1 MSGHGIIVFLGPSL
15 PVTQAQA
22 LLPKATIL
30 PPARQ
35 GDLYRAARDR
45 HPSTIAL
52 VDGIFATVPAVWHR
66 EILWA
71 MTEARIRVFGA
82 ASMGALR
89 AAELDVFG
97 MVGFG
102 KIYDSYRTGYYA
114 PFADPFEDDDEVAV
128 RHGPVEAGCIPV
140 SDAMVDVRETL
151 AAAEAA
157 GVISC
162 GMRDTLAATLKRQ
175 HFPERSF
182 ARLIEAADAMAGA
195 AGAGLTKWLR
205 AGHAVSQKGRDA
217 RALLRLLSGGVEPA
231 SPPTFTFQRAQV
243 WERFRAMADAVD
255 ARAPSRVAAE

>member
-102 KIYDSYRTGYYA
+102 KIYDLPYHAMDIMRPSPIRLRMTTRWPCATGQ
-114 PFADPFEDDDEVAV
+114 
-128 RHGPVEAGCIPV
+128 
-140 SDAMVDVRETL
+140 
-151 AAAEAA
+151 
-157 GVISC
+157 
-162 GMRDTLAATLKRQ
+162 LKR
-175 HFPERSF
+175 
-182 ARLIEAADAMAGA
+182 GA
-195 AGAGLTKWLR
+195 
-205 AGHAVSQKGRDA
+205 
-217 RALLRLLSGGVEPA
+217 
-231 SPPTFTFQRAQV
+231 F
-243 WERFRAMADAVD
+243 
-255 ARAPSRVAAE
+255 PSRTRWWMCARRLPRQRRRA